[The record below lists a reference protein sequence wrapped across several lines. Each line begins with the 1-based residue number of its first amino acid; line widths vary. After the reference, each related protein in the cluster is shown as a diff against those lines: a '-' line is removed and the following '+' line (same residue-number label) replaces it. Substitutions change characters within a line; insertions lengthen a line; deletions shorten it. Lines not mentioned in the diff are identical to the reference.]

1 MADESAAAS
10 AFIDACED
18 ELAAL
23 KPGNVHQFADGHGM
37 TVADFQA
44 SARAAAP
51 GLSRRN
57 ARIGRRILDATT
69 ATQAA
74 CGCNTNLGIILL
86 CAPLAAAADLL
97 ASRAEAVTPDAL
109 ASTTRGLLADLDID
123 DAALAYRA
131 IALANPGG
139 LGRLEHEDV
148 HEQPHVTLLEAMT
161 LAAGRDRIATEYAQ
175 GYREIFDFALPLLRH
190 RLVHDVLT
198 QATSLLF
205 LALLA
210 RTVDSH
216 LLRKFGDTTAQTVTR
231 VAAEFL
237 QRFEREDHSELR
249 NELLL
254 WDQALK
260 ERGWNPGTCAD
271 LTVATL
277 FAHRLCEPSTLP
289 AL

>member
-109 ASTTRGLLADLDID
+109 AAATRELLADLDID